1 MPVIG
6 SASGKEIPSSVVV
19 SATAASY
26 TVPAGFYAIVKAQ
39 VRNGGTFSVNGTVV
53 LTSNTWN
60 TIANNNGLYRS
71 PGTPQLISNGFIN
84 QTYRAGALYTGA
96 AEGNGQLAGGN
107 STGNTLIGYNNGS
120 SVVRVTTVDTVNTAN
135 MVDVYTNATAMT
147 AIEQQFKVP
156 TGTVVV
162 GSGNASYCIEL
173 YSV

>member
-1 MPVIG
+1 MPIIG
-6 SASGKEIPSSVVV
+6 GGGGSSKEIPSSVVV

-60 TIANNNGLYRS
+60 TISNSLGLGMLTRAVAPPINNILNTFNTNNTAAGYYINSSGDIANLNNGWS
-71 PGTPQLISNGFIN
+71 S
-84 QTYRAGALYTGA
+84 AGNAFA
-96 AEGNGQLAGGN
+96 
-107 STGNTLIGYNNGS
+107 
-120 SVVRVTTVDTVNTAN
+120 
-135 MVDVYTNATAMT
+135 NATAMT
-147 AIEQQFKVP
+147 AVEQQFKVP

-173 YSV
+173 YTV